1 MNKLLRNAILS
12 VLFALCCVFVISSNS
27 LLGVKANESTNE
39 ILEEEQQEENIN
51 QEQQEESTNEEQE
64 QINQEQVEQDVK
76 DIAEE
81 TEKLIM
87 AIISIVASLGVSW
100 GSISTVISWIKK
112 RINNTNN
119 DIALTN
125 KALAEHKEQI
135 INLIEQNKEYKVMLE
150 DTLKMLKS
158 FYDKEKQK
166 SESVNK
172 AIATVLTGED
182 DNECV

>member
-39 ILEEEQQEENIN
+39 ILEEEQQEEN
-51 QEQQEESTNEEQE
+51 TNEEQE
-64 QINQEQVEQDVK
+64 QINQEQIEQDVK
-76 DIAEE
+76 DIAQE

-100 GSISTVISWIKK
+100 GSIATVIKWIRK
-112 RINNTNN
+112 RISNTNN

-135 INLIEQNKEYKVMLE
+135 INLIEQNKQYKDMLE
-150 DTLKMLKS
+150 ETLKMLKD
-158 FYDKEKQK
+158 FYDKEKKK

>member
-39 ILEEEQQEENIN
+39 ILEEEQQEE
-51 QEQQEESTNEEQE
+51 QQEEQE

-76 DIAEE
+76 DIAQE

-100 GSISTVISWIKK
+100 GSIATVIKWIRK
-112 RINNTNN
+112 RISNTNN

-125 KALAEHKEQI
+125 KALEEHKEQI
-135 INLIEQNKEYKVMLE
+135 INLIEQNKQYKDMLE
-150 DTLKMLKS
+150 ETLKMLKD
-158 FYDKEKQK
+158 FYDNEKKK

>member
-1 MNKLLRNAILS
+1 MSKLLRNAILS

-39 ILEEEQQEENIN
+39 ILEEEQQEE
-51 QEQQEESTNEEQE
+51 QQENTNEEQE

-76 DIAEE
+76 DIAQE

-100 GSISTVISWIKK
+100 GSIATVIKWIRK

-125 KALAEHKEQI
+125 KALDEHKEQI
-135 INLIEQNKEYKVMLE
+135 INLIEQNKKYKAMLE
-150 DTLKMLKS
+150 ETLKMLKD
-158 FYDKEKQK
+158 FYDNEKQK

-182 DNECV
+182 DNECI

>member
-27 LLGVKANESTNE
+27 LLDVKANESTNE
-39 ILEEEQQEENIN
+39 ILEEEQQEE
-51 QEQQEESTNEEQE
+51 QQENTNQEQE

-76 DIAEE
+76 DIAKE
-81 TEKLIM
+81 TEKLVM

-100 GSISTVISWIKK
+100 GSIATVIKWIRN
-112 RINNTNN
+112 RIKNTNN
-119 DIALTN
+119 DIAKTN
-125 KALAEHKEQI
+125 KALNEHKEQI

-150 DTLKMLKS
+150 ETLKLLKD
-158 FYDKEKQK
+158 FYDNEKQK

-172 AIATVLTGED
+172 AIANVLIGEN
-182 DNECV
+182 DNECI

>member
-12 VLFALCCVFVISSNS
+12 VIFALCCVFIISSNS

-39 ILEEEQQEENIN
+39 ISTQEEEQQEEN
-51 QEQQEESTNEEQE
+51 TNEEQE

-76 DIAEE
+76 DIAQE

-100 GSISTVISWIKK
+100 GSIATVIKWIKK

-135 INLIEQNKEYKVMLE
+135 INLIEQNKKYKAMLE
-150 DTLKMLKS
+150 ETLKMLKD

>member
-1 MNKLLRNAILS
+1 MSKLLRNAILS
-12 VLFALCCVFVISSNS
+12 VLFALCCVFVISSNN

-39 ILEEEQQEENIN
+39 ILEEEQQEN
-51 QEQQEESTNEEQE
+51 TNEEQE

-76 DIAEE
+76 DIAQE

-100 GSISTVISWIKK
+100 GSISTVIKWIKK
-112 RINNTNN
+112 RINSTNN

-125 KALAEHKEQI
+125 KALEEHKEQI
-135 INLIEQNKEYKVMLE
+135 INLIEQNKKYKDMLE
-150 DTLKMLKS
+150 ETLKMLKE
-158 FYDKEKQK
+158 FYDNEKQK

-172 AIATVLTGED
+172 AIANVLTGEN

>member
-1 MNKLLRNAILS
+1 MSKLLRNAILS

-27 LLGVKANESTNE
+27 LLGVKANENTNE
-39 ILEEEQQEENIN
+39 ILEEEQQEE
-51 QEQQEESTNEEQE
+51 QQENTNEEQE

-76 DIAEE
+76 DIAQE

-100 GSISTVISWIKK
+100 GSIATVIKWIRKK
-112 RINNTNN
+112 INNSNN

-125 KALAEHKEQI
+125 KALNEHKEQI
-135 INLIEQNKEYKVMLE
+135 IELIEQNKKYKDMLE
-150 DTLKMLKS
+150 ETLKMLKD
-158 FYDKEKQK
+158 FYDNEKKK

-172 AIATVLTGED
+172 AIATVLIGED

>member
-27 LLGVKANESTNE
+27 LLGVKANENTNE
-39 ILEEEQQEENIN
+39 ILEEEQQEEN
-51 QEQQEESTNEEQE
+51 TNEEQE
-64 QINQEQVEQDVK
+64 QINQEQIEQDVK
-76 DIAEE
+76 DIAQE

-100 GSISTVISWIKK
+100 GSIATVIKWIRK

-119 DIALTN
+119 DIALTIT
-125 KALAEHKEQI
+125 ALDKLKDQI

-150 DTLKMLKS
+150 ENLKMLKD
-158 FYDKEKQK
+158 FYDNEKQK

>member
-39 ILEEEQQEENIN
+39 ISEEEQQ
-51 QEQQEESTNEEQE
+51 EEQE
-64 QINQEQVEQDVK
+64 QINQEQVEQNVK
-76 DIAEE
+76 DIAQE

-100 GSISTVISWIKK
+100 GSIATVIKWIRK

-125 KALAEHKEQI
+125 KALEEHKEQI
-135 INLIEQNKEYKVMLE
+135 INLIEQNKEYKAMLE
-150 DTLKMLKS
+150 ETLKMLKD

>member
-1 MNKLLRNAILS
+1 MSKLLRNAILS

-39 ILEEEQQEENIN
+39 ILEEEQQEE
-51 QEQQEESTNEEQE
+51 QQENTNEEQE

-76 DIAEE
+76 DIAQE

-100 GSISTVISWIKK
+100 GSIATVIKWIRK

-125 KALAEHKEQI
+125 KALDEHKEQI
-135 INLIEQNKEYKVMLE
+135 INLIEQNKKYKDMLE
-150 DTLKMLKS
+150 ETLKMLKD
-158 FYDKEKQK
+158 FYDNEKQK

-182 DNECV
+182 DNECI

>member
-39 ILEEEQQEENIN
+39 ILEEEQQEEN
-51 QEQQEESTNEEQE
+51 TNEEQE

-76 DIAEE
+76 DIAQE

-100 GSISTVISWIKK
+100 GSIATVIKWIRK

-125 KALAEHKEQI
+125 KALEEHKEQI
-135 INLIEQNKEYKVMLE
+135 INLIEQNKEYKAMLE
-150 DTLKMLKS
+150 ETLKMLKD
-158 FYDKEKQK
+158 FYDNEKKK

-172 AIATVLTGED
+172 AIANVLIGED
-182 DNECV
+182 DNECI